1 MSRKIDLNKVLITGA
16 SGMVGSYID
25 FGIKTDRESLDITDL
40 DHVMKVIRHHRPQA
54 IIHLAAE
61 TDVDLCDRDPRHA
74 YKVNSVGTYNITI
87 AAKDVGAKLIY
98 ISTAGVFDGEK
109 NGPYAETDM
118 PNPKNFYG
126 KSKHQGELIVRAMLD
141 DYIIARACWMFGGG
155 LRQDKKFVSKII
167 KQLDKEEI
175 KAVDD
180 AYGSP
185 TFGKDLVEALKRL
198 LKENA
203 VGIFHLSNVGA
214 CSRYEVAKFII
225 ETLKPNVKLI
235 PVGLDHFPGAYRVKN
250 EAMVSGH
257 KLMRPWQDALK
268 EYLETEW
275 KNFHQKSKCGICGSK
290 NLDTVLDLGLMP
302 LANAFVHK
310 EHLRSPEMFF
320 PLAINFCNDCFSVQ
334 LSHVVNSELL
344 YKNYHYETSAND
356 PLVKHFNSLAD
367 EIVKDYIQSP
377 SNLVV
382 EIGSN
387 DGSLLSRIKDR
398 CRVLGV
404 DPAQNIAKIAIKN
417 NVPTKVDFFTGKVSK
432 EIKAELGE
440 AQVVIANNVMAHIED
455 IRGVF
460 SAVKGLL
467 SPNGRFI
474 FEVHWVGNLINQG
487 GFDQIYHEHIY
498 YHSLHSLKHLIN
510 SLGMTINDIKLVP
523 IHGESMRVYV
533 GKSGEISEAVHDFL
547 NREIKMGLVKKETYL
562 NFSSKIKSNKNKLL
576 KILIDLKKAGK
587 KIFGYGA
594 PAKGNTLLNYFQIGP
609 DILDCI
615 TDTTPAKQGT
625 FTPGMRIP
633 VASPDILKNETPD
646 YMLLLSWNYADAILE
661 KERDLRKKGVKFII
675 AVPDVRIV

>member
-1 MSRKIDLNKVLITGA
+1 
-16 SGMVGSYID
+16 MVGSYID
-25 FGIKTDRESLDITDL
+25 FGIKTDRKDLDITDL
-40 DHVMKVIRHHRPQA
+40 EQVMKIVRLHKPQA

-74 YKVNSVGTYNITI
+74 YKVNSVGTYNIAR
-87 AAKDVGAKLIY
+87 AAKDVGAKLVY
-98 ISTAGVFDGEK
+98 VSTAGVFDGEK
-109 NGPYAETDM
+109 DGPYAEMDM

-203 VGIFHLSNVGA
+203 IGIFHLSNEGA

-250 EAMVSGH
+250 EAMVSRH
-257 KLMRPWQDALK
+257 KLMRSWQKALK

-275 KNFHQKSKCGICGSK
+275 GNFHQKSDCAICGSK
-290 NLDTVLDLGLMP
+290 NLDKILDLGLMP

-310 EHLRSPEMFF
+310 ENLNSPEMFF

-334 LSHVVNSELL
+334 LSHVVNGELL
-344 YKNYHYETSAND
+344 YRNYHYETSAND
-356 PLVKHFNSLAD
+356 PLVKHFNALAD
-367 EIVKDYIQSP
+367 EIIKDYVQFP
-377 SNLVV
+377 NDLVV

-387 DGSLLSRIKDR
+387 DGSLLSRIKDW
-398 CRVLGV
+398 CRVLGI
-404 DPAQNIAKIAIKN
+404 DPAQNIAEVAIKN
-417 NVPTKVDFFTGKVSK
+417 NVPTKIDFFTGKLSE
-432 EIKAELGE
+432 EIKSELGE
-440 AQVVIANNVMAHIED
+440 AQVIIANNVMAHIDD

-467 SPNGRFI
+467 SANGRFI
-474 FEVHWVGNLINQG
+474 FEVHWVGNLISQG

-498 YHSLHSLKHLIN
+498 YHSLHSLKSLVD
-510 SLGMTINDIKLVP
+510 SLGMVINDIKLVP

-533 GKSGEISEAVHDFL
+533 GKSGKSSKAVHDFL
-547 NREIKMGLVKKETYL
+547 NQEIEIGLTKKETYF
-562 NFSSKIKSNKNKLL
+562 NFSNKIESNKNKLL
-576 KILIDLKKAGK
+576 KILTDLKKEGK

-594 PAKGNTLLNYFQIGP
+594 PAKGNTLLNYFGIGS
-609 DILDCI
+609 DVLDVI
-615 TDTTPAKQGT
+615 TDTTPTKQGT
-625 FTPGMRIP
+625 YTPGVHIP
-633 VASPDILKNETPD
+633 VVSPDILKKEQPD
-646 YMLLLSWNYADAILE
+646 YMLLLSWNYAGAILE
-661 KERDLRKKGVKFII
+661 KEKELRNKGVKFII
-675 AVPDVRIV
+675 AVPEVRVV